1 MNYLAHAFLSFRHP
15 QILVGNMISDFV
27 KGKKKEDYPDLIKK
41 GIMLHRAIDNFT
53 DLHET
58 TLFAKQFFRPHYRL
72 YSGAFVDVVYD
83 HFLANDSKEFNN
95 SQLMEFS
102 QQTYAVLDQYN
113 AYLPEG
119 FSNMLPYMKKQN
131 WLYNYH
137 YRWGIQNSFGGLVHR
152 AAYLTESKKAFD
164 VFENHYNELRECYD
178 AFFPDVK
185 KMAWQHFQSV
195 LSA

>member
-1 MNYLAHAFLSFRHP
+1 MNYLAHAYFSFNDP
-15 QILVGNMISDFV
+15 GILVGNMISDFV

-58 TLFAKQFFRPHYRL
+58 TTFAKQFFRPHYRL

-83 HFLANDSKEFNN
+83 HFLANDSNEFNN
-95 SQLMEFS
+95 NQLMEFS

-119 FSNMLPYMKKQN
+119 FSNTLPYMKKQN
-131 WLYNYH
+131 WLYNYQ
-137 YRWGIQNSFGGLVHR
+137 YRWGIQNSFGGLVYR
-152 AAYLTESKKAFD
+152 ATYLTESKKAFE

-185 KMAWQHFQSV
+185 KMAWQHLQSV